1 MRVLGL
7 HHSVCRVLGFDVLFF
22 GISVREVSTFL
33 DIFLSDDDDAV

>member
-7 HHSVCRVLGFDVLFF
+7 HHSVCSLGFDVLFF